1 MRIKL
6 AGIFS
11 SPSHISVETQWV
23 CGLFVDLESPLLLLT
38 NHPLG
43 VHLIFRG
50 QVQLNWQAVQSDL
63 CLDHSRKKSVMMVGL
78 TDLCLDHSRKKSV
91 MMVGLTQMGF
101 WGKGQGAEALASVHR
116 PVWLSFSILILKT
129 RPQLLQD
136 KLLLPGTSC
145 NTNKDFLSLMES
157 FKQLQLSWIRLH
169 LMLLFGSAWRQLR
182 GKMN

>member
-11 SPSHISVETQWV
+11 SPSHISVGTQWV
-23 CGLFVDLESPLLLLT
+23 SGPFVDLESPLLLLA

-43 VHLIFRG
+43 VHLIFLG
-50 QVQLNWQAVQSDL
+50 QVLLNWQAVQFDL
-63 CLDHSRKKSVMMVGL
+63 CLGHK
-78 TDLCLDHSRKKSV
+78 RKKSV

-116 PVWLSFSILILKT
+116 PVWLSFSILILKF
-129 RPQLLQD
+129 RPLLLQD

-169 LMLLFGSAWRQLR
+169 LMLLFGSVWRQLR
-182 GKMN
+182 GKLN